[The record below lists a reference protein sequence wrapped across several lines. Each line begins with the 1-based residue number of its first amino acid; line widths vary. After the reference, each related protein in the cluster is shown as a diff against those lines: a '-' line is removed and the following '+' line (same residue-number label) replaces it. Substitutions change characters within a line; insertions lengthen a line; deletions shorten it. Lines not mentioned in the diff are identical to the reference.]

1 MTGFRVVNEAL
12 FVIQTIQ
19 FGGKCSNFGGRIGS
33 LSFKSP
39 SSKLES
45 RTSCQQPCT
54 MQSPDFL
61 LVNQHS
67 SVFGV
72 KIYTFWPILMPK
84 SRADLF
90 YSLEEA
96 KLRRQRRCSCMFW
109 GTPSQLPWSI
119 RFCKSNG
126 YFGKWEFEDK
136 PNLVGKPMK
145 NRGHTHTHIQ
155 WRGRGFFMIFGGR
168 TNEGLQPLRAQFW
181 PRQILFPN
189 LIPRSCTSLVVHHHE
204 RYSLVSGLFCNE
216 GRCI

>member
-145 NRGHTHTHIQ
+145 NRGHTHTHPVKGTGIFHDF
-155 WRGRGFFMIFGGR
+155 WRADKR
-168 TNEGLQPLRAQFW
+168 RAST
-181 PRQILFPN
+181 PPCPIL
-189 LIPRSCTSLVVHHHE
+189 TQAD
-204 RYSLVSGLFCNE
+204 LVSQLDSKILHITGSASPWAL
-216 GRCI
+216 